1 MLLQIIEEASSRG
14 CRMKISC
21 LYLNISIRTIQ
32 NWEKKGLKDKR
43 KGSQKRVCNKLTV
56 HEENAI
62 INIACSERFIDKTPH
77 LIVPILA
84 QESIYLGSESTF
96 YRIFRKIEMMKD
108 RRDQKPA
115 RKMENVEIKAEGPNE
130 LWSWDITYLKTHV
143 VGKYYYLYMF
153 MDIWNRFI
161 IGWDIHEMESGE
173 LAKNIFE
180 RIAKEQ
186 RVKGVTLHSDNGS
199 PMISSTLRATLERL
213 GVTPSFSRPNVSN
226 DNAYSES
233 LFKTLKSAVGYPRQ
247 FNSIEEARKW
257 AGRFV
262 QWYNYEHLHS
272 GIGYV
277 TPHQRLTGEDIE
289 IFKARNETYKVAQ
302 EAHPERWISK
312 KLKQWDYI
320 DEVILK
326 KGSCHRKA
334 S

>member
-1 MLLQIIEEASSRG
+1 LQIIEEASSLG
-14 CRMKISC
+14 CRMKTAC
-21 LYLNISIRTIQ
+21 YYLNISRRTIQ

-43 KGSQKRVCNKLTV
+43 KGSVKRVYNKLTV
-56 HEENAI
+56 HEENEI

-84 QESIYLGSESTF
+84 QEAIYLASESTF
-96 YRIFRKIEMMKD
+96 YRIFRKVEMMKD

-115 RKMENVEIKAEGPNE
+115 RKAENVEIKAQRTNE
-130 LWSWDITYLKTHV
+130 LWSWDITYLKTCV
-143 VGKYYYLYMF
+143 MGKYYYLYMF

-161 IGWDIHEMESGE
+161 TGWDIHEMESGE

-186 RVKGVTLHSDNGS
+186 RVRGVTLHSDNGS

-247 FNSIEEARKW
+247 FNTLDEAKKW
-257 AGRFV
+257 VEKFV
-262 QWYNYEHLHS
+262 HWYNYEHLHS

-277 TPHQRLTGEDIE
+277 TPHQRLTGEDVE
-289 IFKARNETYKVAQ
+289 IFKIRNETYKMAQ
-302 EAHPERWISK
+302 KAHPERWSSG
-312 KLKQWDYI
+312 KLKQWDFKE
-320 DEVILK
+320 EVILK
-326 KGSCHRKA
+326 KGNYYHKA